1 MIWKLFFL
9 VQVYPKSR
17 VRATQTSHI
26 GWGVSFELFWMGSF
40 LWQGQNLCW
49 LSLSFIPDWRVMRVK
64 DEKNLPTTKEKSFK
78 KYWFTQ
84 SEHTWS
90 YYRKLGHCAKKI
102 NGILIFYSL
111 HCLGGLLNYSCLI
124 SKMNQHH
131 YANYSLRLCRWYR
144 ILCCCFCLEDDIR
157 AALFWSEYCRPRQGQ
172 LNNPGQKW
180 GREGLIP
187 LFQTAIVR
195 PHQWHNFRKLGVKWK
210 M

>member
-1 MIWKLFFL
+1 MRKTFPLQKRL
-9 VQVYPKSR
+9 V
-17 VRATQTSHI
+17 
-26 GWGVSFELFWMGSF
+26 L
-40 LWQGQNLCW
+40 
-49 LSLSFIPDWRVMRVK
+49 
-64 DEKNLPTTKEKSFK
+64 K
-78 KYWFTQ
+78 KYWFAQ
-84 SEHTWS
+84 SEHTWR

-157 AALFWSEYCRPRQGQ
+157 AALFWSEYCRSKQGQ

-195 PHQWHNFRKLGVKWK
+195 PHQWHIFRKLGVKWK